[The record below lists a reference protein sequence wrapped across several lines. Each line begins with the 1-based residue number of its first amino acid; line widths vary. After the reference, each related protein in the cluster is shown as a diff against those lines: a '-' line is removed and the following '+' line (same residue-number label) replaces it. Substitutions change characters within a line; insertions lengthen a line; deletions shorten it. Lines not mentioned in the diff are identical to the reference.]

1 MRTKLAVIAVSGL
14 AVSAVCLGGAFALG
28 GHAIG
33 DAVFGADLMNL
44 ADLPRCESMAQPM
57 ATATSRSLAWDGNGD
72 RAAIALPANV
82 HYQAG
87 SGDQLIVAGD
97 PNFIAHI
104 RVKDGLVSLDC
115 NGNFHLGKHERVD
128 VTLPGRRTFQSFAL
142 LGTGDVQLNGLSQPA
157 VKVSIAGSG
166 DLQAD
171 GRTDNLTVDVKGSG
185 DLRLGDLAAKNVDVD
200 IKGSGKA
207 EIAPQES
214 LNVDLS
220 GSGTITLRSE
230 PRKIETSI
238 RGSGTIVHPD
248 GTRQGGR
255 SHERHARVDDA
266 VIRAAVLEALEN
278 DRDADKDADNGTSHD
293 EMDRAKDRL
302 KARIRARIAHDLD
315 QENL

>member
-1 MRTKLAVIAVSGL
+1 MRTKLAIIAVSGL
-14 AVSAVCLGGAFALG
+14 AVSVVCLGGAFALG

-33 DAVFGADLMNL
+33 DAVFGPDLMNL
-44 ADLPRCESMAQPM
+44 ADLPRCDLTAQPM

-72 RAAIALPANV
+72 RASIAVPANV

-87 SGDQLIVAGD
+87 SGDRLIVAGD

-115 NGNFHLGKHERVD
+115 NGNFHLGKNERVE
-128 VTLPGRRTFQSFAL
+128 VTLPGRRTFKSFAL
-142 LGTGDVQLNGLSQPA
+142 LGTGDVQLAGLSQPA

-166 DLQAD
+166 DLRAD

-185 DLRLGDLAAKNVDVD
+185 DMKLGDLAAKNVDVD
-200 IKGSGKA
+200 IKGSGKV
-207 EIAPQES
+207 EVAPQES

-220 GSGTITLRSE
+220 GSGTIYLRSE
-230 PRKIETSI
+230 PRKLETSI

-255 SHERHARVDDA
+255 SHERHARADDA
-266 VIRAAVLEALEN
+266 AIRAAVLEALEN
-278 DRDADKDADNGTSHD
+278 DRDADSDTDRD
-293 EMDRAKDRL
+293 EMERAKDRL
-302 KARIRARIAHDLD
+302 KARIRARVAHELD